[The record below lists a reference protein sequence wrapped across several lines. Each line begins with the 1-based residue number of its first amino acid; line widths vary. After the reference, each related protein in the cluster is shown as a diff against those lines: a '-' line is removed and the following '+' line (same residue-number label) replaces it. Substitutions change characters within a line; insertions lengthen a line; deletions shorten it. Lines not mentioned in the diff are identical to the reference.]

1 MRLPDPSLEPAIRDP
16 KKLRNT
22 AFVLVAI
29 MIFGG
34 FFVLKAYER
43 WAVSKADDDRPAVVA
58 RIKKERDLRMLRQDG
73 QSADLAD
80 LRGNVIALN
89 VISLRDPEAAE
100 LSMTVM
106 KRLAESR
113 ADTAD
118 FHLVSLLIDPLSDEN
133 LIPTLRETAAA
144 HGMELPQ
151 WWLGSNEPATLHKFV
166 KNELKA
172 TTYPNEKTGKWDYD
186 TSVVLIDRDGH
197 LRRAVVPQKQGGPPF
212 IATFDF
218 EQAAAW
224 DEKRVKTG
232 TDRNNLEELEHLL
245 NHTID
250 KLLAE
255 APNES

>member
-29 MIFGG
+29 MVFGG
-34 FFVLKAYER
+34 FFVLKAYDR
-43 WAVSKADDDRPAVVA
+43 WAVSKADNDRPAVVA

-100 LSMTVM
+100 LSMAVM
-106 KRLAESR
+106 KRLAGSR
-113 ADTAD
+113 ADTAG
-118 FHLVSLLIDPLSDEN
+118 FHLVSLLIDPVSDEN
-133 LIPTLRETAAA
+133 LIPTLREAAA
-144 HGMELPQ
+144 ARGMELPQ

-224 DEKRVKTG
+224 DEKGVKTG
-232 TDRNNLEELEHLL
+232 TDRNNLEELEQLL